1 MAELKKTLSGTA
13 LVAVGAAG
21 LIGSSF
27 VYLSSQLFAE
37 FSAGGVIIGMLL
49 ATFLAC
55 CVALAISELT
65 SSFPRAGGEFV
76 YAYLAFNRPVGFLMG
91 WLAVGVFCGI
101 VAFYVTA
108 TGFLLGQVIPAL
120 NTIPLYSIGGEAIH
134 LPVLMIGLGMLF
146 LNLWM
151 NWYGTTV
158 AFSIQVM
165 MFITI
170 VVLGLAVV
178 FVGFDH
184 GDISNFLP
192 AFNEEL
198 TGRTSWSSV
207 FSFVLPAL
215 GFLTGFSIV
224 AILAEEASVSARQ
237 VGRIVILSVVIA
249 GAFYTLMFMAT
260 AWVIPWETTA
270 SFSSG
275 TIDAFRHA
283 GFPIIAYLAFAIGVL
298 GLLTTFLAVF
308 SSVSRLLFSLAR
320 AGLLPKFLARIDN
333 EQRIPRNALLFTT
346 VIGIA
351 LGWLG
356 PKSLVWLLN
365 VGGVYVAMMWLL
377 TVLTFYRL
385 RKTLPSLH
393 RPYRVRLTWFPAI
406 GGVAALLI
414 IAANLLPGTGMT
426 LKSNVEYMI
435 LCSWLVF
442 GVLVY
447 LFTGK
452 DKSQQAN
459 LEDMLGDSYE
469 AFAKAKAQNS

>member
-27 VYLSSQLFAE
+27 VYLSSQLLSE
-37 FSAGGVIIGMLL
+37 FSAGGVVIGMLL

-108 TGFLLGQVIPAL
+108 TGFLLGQVIPQL
-120 NTIPLYSIGGEAIH
+120 NTIPLYSIGGEAVH
-134 LPVLMIGLGMLF
+134 LPVLLIGLGLLF

-151 NWYGTTV
+151 NWHGTSV
-158 AFSIQVM
+158 AFSIQIV

-170 VVLGLAVV
+170 IILGLTVA

-198 TGRTSWSSV
+198 TGRSSWSSV

-224 AILAEEASVSARQ
+224 AILAEEARVPARQ
-237 VGRIVILSVVIA
+237 IGKIVTLSVIIA
-249 GAFYTLMFMAT
+249 GAFYTIMFLAT

-270 SFSSG
+270 ALSSG

-283 GFPIIAYLAFAIGVL
+283 GFPVIAYFAFAIGVL
-298 GLLTTFLAVF
+298 GLLTTFIAVF
-308 SSVSRLLFSLAR
+308 STVSRLLFSLAR
-320 AGLLPKFLARIDN
+320 AGLLPKFLANIDN
-333 EQRIPRNALLFTT
+333 EQRIPRNALIFTT

-365 VGGVYVAMMWLL
+365 VGGVYVAIMWLL

-385 RKTLPSLH
+385 RKTLPDLH
-393 RPYRVRLTWFPAI
+393 RPYRVRFTWLPAL
-406 GGVAALLI
+406 GGVAAFLI
-414 IAANLLPGTGMT
+414 ILANLLPGTGMT
-426 LKSNVEYMI
+426 LTSNAEYII
-435 LCSWLVF
+435 LLSWLVF
-442 GVLVY
+442 GLLVY
-447 LFTGK
+447 AFTGK
-452 DKSQQAN
+452 EKSQEAN
-459 LEDMLGDSYE
+459 LKSMLGDSYE
-469 AFAKAKAQNS
+469 AFANAKK